1 MKSVKQSTSK
11 VKTPSSL
18 VKAQQ
23 IFDRL
28 NKNTDAAMQVLE
40 GLIVQKAM
48 KFGDTIK
55 GKDETKENKQFDVWL
70 SQYRVGLFVVVFLS
84 FSQF

>member
-1 MKSVKQSTSK
+1 MKSVKQSTSQ

-40 GLIVQKAM
+40 GLLIQKAM
-48 KFGDTIK
+48 KFGDTINTK
-55 GKDETKENKQFDVWL
+55 YETKENKQFDVWL
-70 SQYRVGLFVVVFLS
+70 SQYRVNV
-84 FSQF
+84 